1 MDDQTLH
8 GDSAAEGAEIGL
20 GMPRILADLAD
31 GRLSDSEAAA
41 VADWLLAT
49 TDEAAPIWLV
59 NRAVRIAGR
68 GQVREAPGPS
78 VWRRVVAELV
88 CDTRLQ
94 PRPVGARAVAVEPRR
109 LLYRVEATEI
119 DLEIGPSQITG
130 RLRMLGQ
137 VTGDATDLDR
147 AWVISDGPSGRLE
160 AEVDSLGQ
168 FSLDGLAEG
177 AHRLEIGLVHELIEI
192 PAVLL

>member
-1 MDDQTLH
+1 MDDQRVY
-8 GDSAAEGAEIGL
+8 GDSAAEVSDGGL

-31 GRLSDSEAAA
+31 GKLSVSEAAA
-41 VADWLLAT
+41 VADWLLVT
-49 TDEAAPIWLV
+49 TDEAAPVWLV

-68 GQVREAPGPS
+68 PLLQQAPRPS
-78 VWRRVVAELV
+78 IWRRLVAALV

-109 LLYRVEATEI
+109 LLYRVGSTEI

-137 VTGDATDLDR
+137 VTAGTTDLAR
-147 AWVISDGPSGRLE
+147 AWVASDGPSGRLE
-160 AEVDSLGQ
+160 ADVDSLGQ
-168 FSLDGLAEG
+168 FLLDGLAQG
-177 AHRLEIGLVHELIEI
+177 VHRLEIGVADDLIEI

>member
-8 GDSAAEGAEIGL
+8 GHSAAEVSAVGL

-31 GRLSDSEAAA
+31 GILGESETAA

-68 GQVREAPGPS
+68 GLVRQAPRPP
-78 VWRRVVAELV
+78 VWRRLVAALV
-88 CDTRLQ
+88 CDTRLRH
-94 PRPVGARAVAVEPRR
+94 RPVGARAVAVEPRR
-109 LLYRVEATEI
+109 LLYRVEGTEI
-119 DLEIGPSQITG
+119 DLEIGPSRITG

-137 VTGDATDLDR
+137 ITAEGTGLAG
-147 AWVISDGPSGRLE
+147 AWVSSDGPSGRLE
-160 AEVDSLGQ
+160 ADVDALGQ
-168 FSLDGLAEG
+168 FSLDGLAAG
-177 AHRLEIGLVHELIEI
+177 LHRLEIGLVHELIEI
-192 PAVLL
+192 PAVSL

>member
-1 MDDQTLH
+1 MDDRTRH
-8 GDSAAEGAEIGL
+8 GDSDAEVTESGL

-31 GRLSDSEAAA
+31 GNLSDSEATA

-49 TDEAAPIWLV
+49 TDEEAPIWLV
-59 NRAVRIAGR
+59 NRAVRIGR
-68 GQVREAPGPS
+68 RPLVQPAPGPS
-78 VWRRVVAELV
+78 VWRRLVASLV

-94 PRPVGARAVAVEPRR
+94 PRPVGARAVAAEPRR
-109 LLYRVEATEI
+109 LLYRVEGTEI

-137 VTGDATDLDR
+137 VTADETDLAR
-147 AWVISDGPSGRLE
+147 AWVIGDGPSGRLE
-160 AEVDSLGQ
+160 ADVDSLGQ

-177 AHRLEIGLVHELIEI
+177 VHRLEIGLVHELIEI
-192 PAVLL
+192 PSVPL

>member
-1 MDDQTLH
+1 MDDQTVH
-8 GDSAAEGAEIGL
+8 GYSAAEVSDRGF

-31 GRLSDSEAAA
+31 GKLSDSEAAA
-41 VADWLLAT
+41 VGDWLLAT
-49 TDEAAPIWLV
+49 TDEAAPVWLV

-68 GQVREAPGPS
+68 PLVQQAPRPS
-78 VWRRVVAELV
+78 IWRRLVAALV
-88 CDTRLQ
+88 CDTHLQ

-109 LLYRVEATEI
+109 LLYRVGSTEI

-137 VTGDATDLDR
+137 VTASTADLAR
-147 AWVISDGPSGRLE
+147 AWVTSDGPSGRLE
-160 AEVDSLGQ
+160 ADVDSLGQ
-168 FSLDGLAEG
+168 FSLDGLTEG
-177 AHRLEIGLVHELIEI
+177 VHRLEIGLVDELIEI